1 MTHDR
6 RYKRQQQRVQELIRQ
21 VEDLESENEML
32 NREIENLHKINDI
45 RNQEL
50 ADIREA
56 CDIAEDKYARS
67 VEELKGLQKDY
78 KALMGL
84 MANSKRHYEK
94 AVKDLIK
101 QLEKDT

>member
-1 MTHDR
+1 MNYDR
-6 RYKRQQQRVQELIRQ
+6 KFKHQQQRVKDLIRQ
-21 VEDLESENEML
+21 IEDLESENEML
-32 NREIENLHKINDI
+32 NKEIEDLHKINDI

-67 VEELKGLQKDY
+67 VEEVKALQKDY
-78 KALMGL
+78 KALIGL
-84 MANSKRHYEK
+84 MANSKQHYEK